1 MERVSILEASR
12 LLNISQAS
20 VRQHIRDGK
29 LKAYRESSPQ
39 GNSWM
44 VELPDDDWIDSQKE
58 SFIQMAQQLS
68 PWWWPNAVRT
78 GLVHYV
84 EDVGIEE
91 IIPRFLCGL
100 ISENIWDASKHNA
113 DERCQECLRIALDRN
128 LPLSAS
134 Q

>member
-12 LLNISQAS
+12 RLNISQAS

-29 LKAYRESSPQ
+29 LKAYRESGPE
-39 GNSWM
+39 GKGWL
-44 VELPDDDWIDSQKE
+44 VELPEDGWLDSEKE
-58 SFIQMAQQLS
+58 SFIRMAQQMS
-68 PWWWPNAVRT
+68 PWWWPNAQRT
-78 GLVHYV
+78 GPVHYV

-91 IIPRFLCGL
+91 TVPVFLCGL
-100 ISENIWDASKHNA
+100 ISENIWTADKHT
-113 DERCQECLRIALDRN
+113 DEQRCPDCLRVALERN